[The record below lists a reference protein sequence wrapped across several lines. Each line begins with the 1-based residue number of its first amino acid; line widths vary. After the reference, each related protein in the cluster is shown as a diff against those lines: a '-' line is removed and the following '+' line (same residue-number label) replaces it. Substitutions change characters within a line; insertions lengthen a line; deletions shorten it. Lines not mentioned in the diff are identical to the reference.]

1 MKIIIT
7 GSLGHISRPLT
18 TQLLAGGHTVAVISI
33 KEDRREEIEA
43 LGATAAIG
51 SVEDVDFLT
60 ATFNGADAV
69 YTMVPPNHYFDKT
82 LDLIPYYERLGTNY
96 YQAIKNASVKRLVN
110 LSTVGGHLSEGNGIL
125 KGAHRVEQTL
135 NKLGDDVAITHMRPT
150 SFYYNL
156 YGYADSINSQGMI
169 AANYGGE
176 DIVPWVSPLD
186 IADAVAEE
194 LVTTNP
200 LNKVRYVCSEE
211 LSCSETARILGEA
224 IGKPDLKW
232 ITITDNEALDHLL
245 AIGMNPKIAEGLVEM
260 YHALHTGLLAED
272 YFANRPAVMG
282 KVKLKDFAKEFAAVF
297 NQK

>member
-7 GSLGHISRPLT
+7 GSLGHISKPLT
-18 TQLLAGGHTVAVISI
+18 AQLVAGGHSVTVISS

-51 SVEDVDFLT
+51 SVEDVEFLT
-60 ATFNGADAV
+60 KTFTGADAV

-82 LDLIPYYERLGTNY
+82 LDLIPYYERLGANY
-96 YQAIKNASVKRLVN
+96 YQAVKNAGVKRLVN

-135 NKLGDDVAITHMRPT
+135 NKLGSDVAITHMRPT
-150 SFYYNL
+150 SFNYNL
-156 YGYADSINSQGMI
+156 YGYVDSIKSQGLI

-194 LVTTNP
+194 LVTPNP
-200 LNKVRYVCSEE
+200 INKVRYVCSEE
-211 LSCSETARILGEA
+211 LSCNETARIIGEA

-232 ITITDNEALDHLL
+232 ITITDEEALNHLL
-245 AIGMNPKIAEGLVEM
+245 TVGMNPKIAEGLVEM
-260 YHALHTGLLAED
+260 YSALHTGLLAED

-282 KVKLKDFAKEFAAVF
+282 KVKMSDFAKEFTLVY

>member
-7 GSLGHISRPLT
+7 GSLGHISKPLT
-18 TQLLAGGHTVAVISI
+18 AQLLKGGHTVTVISS

-51 SVEDVDFLT
+51 SVEDIDFLT
-60 ATFNGADAV
+60 KTYTGADAV
-69 YTMVPPNHYFDKT
+69 YTMVPPNHYFDKN
-82 LDLIPYYERLGTNY
+82 LDLIPYYERLGANY
-96 YQAIKNASVKRLVN
+96 YQAIKNAGVKRLVN
-110 LSTVGGHLSEGNGIL
+110 LSTIGGNLSEGNGIL
-125 KGAHRVEQTL
+125 KGAHRVELTL

-150 SFYYNL
+150 SFNYNL
-156 YGYADSINSQGMI
+156 YGYVDSIKNKGLI

-194 LVTTNP
+194 LVTINP
-200 LNKVRYVCSEE
+200 VNKVRYVCSEE

-232 ITITDNEALDHLL
+232 ITITDKEALDHLL
-245 AIGMNPKIAEGLVEM
+245 AVGMNPDIAEGLVEM
-260 YHALHTGLLAED
+260 YGALHTGLLAQD

-282 KVKLKDFAKEFAAVF
+282 KVKMKDFAEEFAAVF